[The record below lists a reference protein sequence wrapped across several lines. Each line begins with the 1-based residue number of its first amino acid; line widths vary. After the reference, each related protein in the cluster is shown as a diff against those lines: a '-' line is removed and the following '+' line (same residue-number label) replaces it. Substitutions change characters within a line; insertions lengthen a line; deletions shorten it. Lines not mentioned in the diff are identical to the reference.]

1 MRFANMTWVQI
12 ESSDGEKRR
21 SWIWLPSSKYRDLK
35 YVASGGFGEIYTAS
49 VVQLQ
54 SNNSVVALKKIPLEP
69 RRLSNRLYGKILA
82 KLRIRKT
89 ESKLSTY
96 EAAKNEVEMMKAVQG
111 NNYILNYYDSFSIG
125 RQYWIA
131 TEFAKFGDLREI
143 VQYSDILEYNDYNE
157 EGHLGLPLQK
167 SLPIDLLMYI
177 MAPIFDAVRFLH
189 SNGIIHRDIKE
200 DNILVTE
207 AGVPK
212 LCDFGTACKYNGIAI
227 PYDSSYV
234 GTESYSP
241 PEIIQKKE
249 YDTKVDVWALGVT
262 MLSLHFCGWPF
273 TDQFNLGDL
282 PCVRG
287 YLKDGYD
294 LNVETFGKDDAAQ
307 TLYEDLRLHAFA
319 GSRKYP
325 EDQWNPF
332 EMFLKRIMKFERKDR
347 PTLLELIED
356 EYLRSALE
364 PWLQHNE
371 RITRQKVQGG
381 DELSEKIEG
390 RTDVTREIFRI
401 FHEAFERK
409 SERNVETYRVC

>member
-82 KLRIRKT
+82 KLRNRKA
-89 ESKLSTY
+89 ESSSMSSY
-96 EAAKNEVEMMKAVQG
+96 EEAKNEVEMMKAVQG

-143 VQYSDILEYNDYNE
+143 VQNSEILEYNDYNE
-157 EGHLGLPLQK
+157 EGHLGFPLQK
-167 SLPIDLLMYI
+167 SLPIDLLMCI

-189 SNGIIHRDIKE
+189 SKGIIHRDIKE
-200 DNILVTE
+200 DNILITE
-207 AGVPK
+207 TGVPK

-241 PEIIQKKE
+241 PEIIQEKE
-249 YDTKVDVWALGVT
+249 YDAKVDVWALGVT
-262 MLSLHFCGWPF
+262 ILSLHFCGWPF
-273 TDQFNLGDL
+273 TDVFNSGDL
-282 PCVRG
+282 PCVRNSF
-287 YLKDGYD
+287 KGYD
-294 LNVETFGKDDAAQ
+294 QEVKTFGKDDTTEA
-307 TLYEDLRLHAFA
+307 LNEYMRLNMFD
-319 GSRKYP
+319 GSQKYP
-325 EDQWNPF
+325 KDQWSHF
-332 EMFLKRIMKFERKDR
+332 ERFLKRIMKVERKDR
-347 PTLLELIED
+347 PTMLELTED
-356 EYLRSALE
+356 EYLRSAME
-364 PWLQHNE
+364 PWLRHDNGS
-371 RITRQKVQGG
+371 TLQKVQNC
-381 DELSEKIEG
+381 
-390 RTDVTREIFRI
+390 TDVTIEMRRI
-401 FHEAFERK
+401 LCEAYERK
-409 SERNVETYRVC
+409 AEEQQ

>member
-1 MRFANMTWVQI
+1 MTWVQI

-82 KLRIRKT
+82 KLRNRKA
-89 ESKLSTY
+89 ESSSMSSY
-96 EAAKNEVEMMKAVQG
+96 EEAKNEVEMMKAVQG

-273 TDQFNLGDL
+273 THEFSTGGLA
-282 PCVRG
+282 CVREF
-287 YLKDGYD
+287 LSKDGGYE
-294 LNVETFGKDDAAQ
+294 LSLKSEYFGEEGAIES
-307 TLYEDLRLHAFA
+307 LHEFVRLQNFE
-319 GSRKYP
+319 STKQYIP
-325 EDQWNPF
+325 TQWKEF
-332 EMFLKRIMKFERKDR
+332 ERFLKRIIVYNSDTR
-347 PTLLELIED
+347 PSMADLCED
-356 EYLRSALE
+356 ELLKPVIRNWNKAC
-364 PWLQHNE
+364 
-371 RITRQKVQGG
+371 
-381 DELSEKIEG
+381 EKMDQDTQNNIASRFLKIAE
-390 RTDVTREIFRI
+390 DSYD
-401 FHEAFERK
+401 RK
-409 SERNVETYRVC
+409 RGSLNKK